1 MMTEDDL
8 IRLLDGLTRDT
19 LHRWIDYG
27 WVQPA
32 RQGEAYVFAEID
44 CARVRLIRDVHDTME
59 VNDEVM
65 PLILS
70 LMDQVYGLR
79 RELRRLAL
87 AVKEQPEDVRHA
99 IAERCAVLER
109 EE

>member
-1 MMTEDDL
+1 MMTENEL
-8 IRLLDGLTRDT
+8 IELLDGLTRDQ
-19 LHRWIDYG
+19 LRRWIDSG
-27 WVQPA
+27 WVQA
-32 RQGEAYVFAEID
+32 EREGESYVFAEID

-65 PLILS
+65 PMILS
-70 LMDQVYGLR
+70 LVDQVYGLR

-87 AVKEQPEDVRHA
+87 AIQAQPDDVRHA
-99 IAERCAVLER
+99 IAERCAALER

>member
-1 MMTEDDL
+1 MITEDDL
-8 IRLLDGLTRDT
+8 IRLLEGLTRDT

-32 RQGEAYVFAEID
+32 RQGEVYVFAEID

-87 AVKEQPEDVRHA
+87 AVQAQPEDVRHA
-99 IAERCAVLER
+99 IAERCAALER

>member
-8 IRLLDGLTRDT
+8 IRLLEGLTRDT

-70 LMDQVYGLR
+70 LMDQVYGPRVTLISLADEPLWQTFQSLAG
-79 RELRRLAL
+79 ELPSPGAPAPAR
-87 AVKEQPEDVRHA
+87 
-99 IAERCAVLER
+99 
-109 EE
+109 

>member
-8 IRLLDGLTRDT
+8 IKLLEGLTRDQ
-19 LHRWIDYG
+19 LRRWVDQG
-27 WVQPA
+27 WVRA
-32 RQGEAYVFAEID
+32 DREGGVYVFAEID

-65 PLILS
+65 PMILS
-70 LMDQVYGLR
+70 LVDQVYGLR
-79 RELRRLAL
+79 RELRRIAL
-87 AVKEQPEDVRHA
+87 AIQAQPEDVRQA

>member
-1 MMTEDDL
+1 
-8 IRLLDGLTRDT
+8 
-19 LHRWIDYG
+19 
-27 WVQPA
+27 
-32 RQGEAYVFAEID
+32 
-44 CARVRLIRDVHDTME
+44 ME

-70 LMDQVYGLR
+70 LVDQVYGLR

-87 AVKEQPEDVRHA
+87 AVKEQPEDVRRA

>member
-1 MMTEDDL
+1 MTEDDL
-8 IRLLDGLTRDT
+8 IRLLEGLTRDT
-19 LHRWIDYG
+19 LHQWIDQG

-32 RQGEAYVFAEID
+32 RQGATYVFAEID

-59 VNDEVM
+59 VNDEAM
-65 PLILS
+65 PVILS
-70 LMDQVYGLR
+70 LVDQVYGLR

-87 AVKEQPEDVRHA
+87 AVKEQPEDVRQA
-99 IAERCAVLER
+99 IAERCAALER